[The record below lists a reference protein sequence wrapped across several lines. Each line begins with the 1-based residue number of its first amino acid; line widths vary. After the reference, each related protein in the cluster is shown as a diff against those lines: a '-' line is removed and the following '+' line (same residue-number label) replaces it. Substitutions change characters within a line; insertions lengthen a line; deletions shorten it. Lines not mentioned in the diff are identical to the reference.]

1 MSDSVDKYADTL
13 KELVC
18 FVIDVSADGRVPSEL
33 RVKGTDLVGQF
44 LLATIQ
50 NIAARKKPTDRTE
63 VSDLPTGRPA
73 GGAALRQ
80 ARAMQHDHERWP
92 REGVNPAQYKHR
104 GEE

>member
-18 FVIDVSADGRVPSEL
+18 FVMDVSANENVPSEL
-33 RVKGTDLVGQF
+33 RVKGTELVGQF
-44 LLATIQ
+44 LLATMQ
-50 NIAARKKPTDRTE
+50 SIAARKKPDQTKVE
-63 VSDLPTGRPA
+63 DLPTGRPDD
-73 GGAALRQ
+73 AALRQ